1 MDDYMTWREKDQSWL
16 LAAVLK
22 AKRAIGRKW
31 NKETILDVGDISQSH
46 SELIP
51 ELNDIFSS
59 RTSLREPL
67 DVWIQ
72 DKRHQVMFSSPV
84 GIPRFMALRWV
95 GGTRTRDNEFV
106 EARNRLAVA
115 VTGGLSLIIPMI
127 IMTLHKSLATSLG
140 TVCVAVLLFAFVLAA
155 WPVAY
160 RHLPWVQRR
169 KRLEGYNISNT
180 FAAKEVLLITAAY
193 AAVLVVF
200 VGTSAP

>member
-1 MDDYMTWREKDQSWL
+1 
-16 LAAVLK
+16 
-22 AKRAIGRKW
+22 
-31 NKETILDVGDISQSH
+31 
-46 SELIP
+46 
-51 ELNDIFSS
+51 
-59 RTSLREPL
+59 
-67 DVWIQ
+67 
-72 DKRHQVMFSSPV
+72 
-84 GIPRFMALRWV
+84 MALRWI
-95 GGTRTRDNEFV
+95 GGTRTLDNEFL

-180 FAAKEVLLITAAY
+180 FAAKEVLLITVAY